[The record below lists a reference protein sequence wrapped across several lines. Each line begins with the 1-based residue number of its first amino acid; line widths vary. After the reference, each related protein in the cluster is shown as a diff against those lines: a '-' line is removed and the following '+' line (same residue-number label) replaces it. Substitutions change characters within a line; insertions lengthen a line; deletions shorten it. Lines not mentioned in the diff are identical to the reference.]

1 MISCQWFPTCS
12 LRIVKACF
20 STRGKSRNLF
30 VERKF
35 SNSTLQG
42 LERTKLFKNQYCV
55 YLNCLFQQYI
65 VGHDQFYSFQFK
77 FNFPFQFINFNK
89 KYKSICV
96 NQFVHVIFKYSGK
109 YKKQQHIFNPFKP
122 PPSKEIT
129 YEKTPRTLSK
139 GCKRNV
145 NDSQKCCL

>member
-1 MISCQWFPTCS
+1 MSKHVFQLEAKVEIFL
-12 LRIVKACF
+12 LRENF
-20 STRGKSRNLF
+20 QT
-30 VERKF
+30 
-35 SNSTLQG
+35 QP
-42 LERTKLFKNQYCV
+42 FKVWKEQSFLKTNIA

>member
-1 MISCQWFPTCS
+1 MSKHVFQLEAKVEIFL
-12 LRIVKACF
+12 LRENF
-20 STRGKSRNLF
+20 QTQS
-30 VERKF
+30 
-35 SNSTLQG
+35 
-42 LERTKLFKNQYCV
+42 FKVWKEQSFLKTNIA

-89 KYKSICV
+89 KYKSVCV

>member
-1 MISCQWFPTCS
+1 MSKHVFQLEAKVEIFL
-12 LRIVKACF
+12 LRENF
-20 STRGKSRNLF
+20 QTQS
-30 VERKF
+30 
-35 SNSTLQG
+35 
-42 LERTKLFKNQYCV
+42 FKVWKEQSFLKTNIA

-129 YEKTPRTLSK
+129 CEKTPRTLSK

>member
-1 MISCQWFPTCS
+1 MSKHVFQLEAKVEIFL
-12 LRIVKACF
+12 LRENF
-20 STRGKSRNLF
+20 QTQS
-30 VERKF
+30 
-35 SNSTLQG
+35 
-42 LERTKLFKNQYCV
+42 FKVWKEQSFLKTNIA